1 MKQVI
6 ALATV
11 SLLSCT
17 MASAGF
23 AQVVQNGAVV
33 TYTVPKA
40 ANQLGAGVDFANSKP
55 LPLPTT
61 RMAPPMGVQ
70 AVIGAVGPE
79 FIFGMPGVSPGHA
92 GDGILSPVQLLP
104 PQNVPESQDTRESE
118 DILVGPAEIGTLN
131 QPYTT
136 SQVNA
141 RGDQTSSF
149 YPYSAA
155 GKLFFIKEGS
165 TYNCSASLIKPGI
178 VVTAGHC
185 VADFGKRQYYSN
197 WQFVPAYDNG
207 SAPYGVWAVKSATVL
222 ASYYNGTDSCAQSGI
237 VCQNDVAV
245 LKLVAQSGRY
255 PGASAGWFTY
265 GWNGYGFNS
274 GGQALINQLGYPLAL
289 DGGEYMERNDSQGTI
304 TGNLSNNTVIGSL
317 MTAGSSGG
325 PWLVNL
331 GLPPSLS
338 GTAFGSAAL
347 HNAVVGVT
355 SRGYTGDDTIKQQG
369 ASSSRAPIS
378 LPWLMRRAPRHL
390 VRARQVLAQPFNLLE
405 T

>member
-6 ALATV
+6 ALGTV
-11 SLLSCT
+11 SFFSCA
-17 MASAGF
+17 MASTGF
-23 AQVVQNGAVV
+23 AQVVRNGSVV
-33 TYTVPKA
+33 TYTVPRA

-61 RMAPPMGVQ
+61 RMAPPMGAQ
-70 AVIGAVGPE
+70 AIIGAAIPE
-79 FIFGMPGVSPGHA
+79 FTFGTPGVSPGHA

-104 PQNVPESQDTRESE
+104 PRNIPESQDIREGE
-118 DILVGPAEIGTLN
+118 DIPVGSEEIGTSN
-131 QPYTT
+131 QPYST

-141 RGDQTSSF
+141 QNDQTSSF

-155 GKLFFIKEGS
+155 GKLFFTAGGS

-185 VADFGKRQYYSN
+185 VADFGTRQYYSN
-197 WQFVPAYDNG
+197 WQFVPAYHNG
-207 SAPYGVWAVKSATVL
+207 SAPYGVWAVKSAIVL
-222 ASYYNGTDSCAQSGI
+222 ASYYDGTDSCAQSGI
-237 VCQNDVAV
+237 VCQDDVAV

-255 PGASAGWFTY
+255 PGISAGWFTY

-274 GGQALINQLGYPLAL
+274 AGQALINQLGYPLAL

-304 TGNLSNNTVIGSL
+304 TSKLSNNTVIGSL
-317 MTAGSSGG
+317 MTGGSSGG

-338 GTAFGSAAL
+338 RTAFGSAAV

-355 SRGYTGDDTIKQQG
+355 SWGYTGDDTIKQQG
-369 ASSSRAPIS
+369 ASSFTSNNIVALVNAACTAAPG
-378 LPWLMRRAPRHL
+378 AC
-390 VRARQVLAQPFNLLE
+390 
-405 T
+405 